1 MAEETP
7 KKEVQS
13 SFRGLYKNV
22 HISVKTLDKVII
34 GGILLIVFLLLF
46 GIMNNGYTVS
56 YNSKGG
62 SDVPAQNDVMYGDL
76 LPKPEPPTREGY
88 VFQGWYLDENET
100 QSWDFETNPVEQS
113 MTLYAAWEKETT

>member
-13 SFRGLYKNV
+13 SFRGLYNNV

-34 GGILLIVFLLLF
+34 GGILVIVFLLLF

-76 LPKPEPPTREGY
+76 LPEPEPPTREGY